1 MVTRG
6 ARRTPEEELVDF
18 ARLQVRAG
26 LLSPE
31 RQLAEVVEATKAEM
45 PETDAPLMARAWLAA
60 AAKSL
65 TADAAGW
72 PAITDYDK
80 LQAALAECSSH
91 GVLVL
96 QGVEDHWAAKEALSS
111 SSSSSSSSSVSSGS
125 GEGLRGVI
133 WFTHPDVWHAIDE
146 GMLEVNLW
154 HASTAN
160 AAPGDHL
167 LEAVLSCFS
176 RHGLSAKFDE
186 GRIEVS
192 AFWHRRP

>member
-26 LLSPE
+26 LLSSE
-31 RQLAEVVEATKAEM
+31 DQLAEVMEATRAEM
-45 PETDAPLMARAWLAA
+45 PDTDAPIMARAWLAGARKDLVAEA
-60 AAKSL
+60 A
-65 TADAAGW
+65 TW
-72 PAITDYDK
+72 PPSTDFDK
-80 LQAALAECSSH
+80 LQAVFAECSAH
-91 GVLVL
+91 GVRVL
-96 QGVEDHWAAKEALSS
+96 QGVEDHWTAKQSLDDSS
-111 SSSSSSSSSVSSGS
+111 AD
-125 GEGLRGVI
+125 LRGI
-133 WFTHPDVWHAIDE
+133 LWFTHPDVWHAIDE

-160 AAPGDHL
+160 AAPGDPL
-167 LEAVLSCFS
+167 LESVLSCFA
-176 RHGLSAKFDE
+176 RHGLAAKFDE

>member
-1 MVTRG
+1 MVIRG

-31 RQLAEVVEATKAEM
+31 QMEAEVVEATRAEM
-45 PETDAPLMARAWLAA
+45 PETDASIMARAWLAGARKDLA
-60 AAKSL
+60 AEAS
-65 TADAAGW
+65 TW
-72 PAITDYDK
+72 PATTDHDR
-80 LQAALAECSSH
+80 LQAVFAECSEH
-91 GVLVL
+91 GVRVL
-96 QGVEDHWAAKEALSS
+96 QGVEDHWKAKESLASDAS
-111 SSSSSSSSSVSSGS
+111 D
-125 GEGLRGVI
+125 GLRGVI
-133 WFTHPDVWHAIDE
+133 WFTQPDVWHAIDE

-176 RHGLSAKFDE
+176 RHGLSARFDE